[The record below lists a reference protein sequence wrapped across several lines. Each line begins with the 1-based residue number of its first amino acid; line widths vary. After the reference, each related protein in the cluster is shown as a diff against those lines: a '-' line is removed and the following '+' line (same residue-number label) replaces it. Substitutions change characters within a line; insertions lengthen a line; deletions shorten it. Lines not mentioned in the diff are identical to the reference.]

1 MTQSSNP
8 QAKNNAPDGGDQEI
22 DLREY
27 LGILMDGWPAI
38 VGVAVLGLLIAAYSA
53 WSKPPVYQASALMQ
67 VETGGNMAPQSLME
81 QSAQAQG
88 LGGESKVTAEGA
100 ILKSRS
106 VISDAVAENNLGIR
120 VSPKYMPLIGEQIAR
135 LHTAFGSGQWSV
147 PFAPAAYAWG
157 NESVNVTQFQLPDGV
172 SSAGLTVEAAADEK
186 NAFDV
191 LTADGSVAG
200 RGQIGR
206 STTVDYPG
214 IGTLRL
220 FIRDVNAVPGTHF
233 AVSALSMPAAVGS
246 LQSRLKVT
254 EEPQGSGLLQLE
266 LVAGSPAD
274 AEEQLNAIM
283 KAYLQQSVERQSQQ
297 AQQRLSFLEKQLP
310 QLKKERDDA
319 QAKLAEYQSRTGTLD
334 LSAQAQATLDQLTNL
349 DEQIATV
356 ELDRQQLLQEY
367 TPKAPQVQAANEKK
381 QSLQRRRDELQGELK
396 ELPSSESEFLEL
408 KRNVQV
414 ADELYTSLLNTAQGL
429 QVSKAG
435 ITGVTHIIDSAY
447 APSGKVAPS
456 RLFIMLV
463 GLLLGA
469 VVGALGV
476 LTWAL
481 LRQTLENPDTVE
493 KEYGLSVYVTVPFSS
508 QEAAYRA
515 GRQREKHLLA
525 IDHPTDVAVESLRS
539 FRTSLQFADLSG
551 GARTVG
557 ITGPT
562 PSCGKSFVSANL
574 AALLAQSGHTV
585 LLVDADLRKGVL
597 NQTLGLSQGPGLS
610 EILAG
615 SSGVDG
621 PAQRYGSEVAF
632 DVVTTGKRPPNPSE
646 LLLKA
651 NLGAFAE
658 EAAQMYDY
666 VIFDLPP
673 VLNVTDAN
681 IVATKLAATFLTV
694 RSDHSTGS
702 EVEQS
707 IRRFERDGLKF
718 SGAVFNGLRVNRR
731 RYGYGKYGY
740 YAYKY

>member
-1 MTQSSNP
+1 MI
-8 QAKNNAPDGGDQEI
+8 E
-22 DLREY
+22 
-27 LGILMDGWPAI
+27 
-38 VGVAVLGLLIAAYSA
+38 VGRLDEV
-53 WSKPPVYQASALMQ
+53 PV
-67 VETGGNMAPQSLME
+67 
-81 QSAQAQG
+81 
-88 LGGESKVTAEGA
+88 GE
-100 ILKSRS
+100 
-106 VISDAVAENNLGIR
+106 
-120 VSPKYMPLIGEQIAR
+120 
-135 LHTAFGSGQWSV
+135 
-147 PFAPAAYAWG
+147 
-157 NESVNVTQFQLPDGV
+157 
-172 SSAGLTVEAAADEK
+172 
-186 NAFDV
+186 
-191 LTADGSVAG
+191 G
-200 RGQIGR
+200 R
-206 STTVDYPG
+206 T
-214 IGTLRL
+214 
-220 FIRDVNAVPGTHF
+220 F
-233 AVSALSMPAAVGS
+233 AVDG
-246 LQSRLKVT
+246 
-254 EEPQGSGLLQLE
+254 
-266 LVAGSPAD
+266 
-274 AEEQLNAIM
+274 
-283 KAYLQQSVERQSQQ
+283 
-297 AQQRLSFLEKQLP
+297 
-310 QLKKERDDA
+310 
-319 QAKLAEYQSRTGTLD
+319 
-334 LSAQAQATLDQLTNL
+334 
-349 DEQIATV
+349 EQIATV

-456 RLFIMLV
+456 RLLIMLV

-493 KEYGLSVYVTVPFSS
+493 KEYGLSVYATVPFSS
-508 QEAAYRA
+508 QEAGYRA

-525 IDHPTDVAVESLRS
+525 IDHSTDIAVESLRS

-610 EILAG
+610 EVLAG
-615 SSGVDG
+615 SSGVDDA
-621 PAQRYGSEVAF
+621 AQRYGSEVTF

-646 LLLKA
+646 LLLKT
-651 NLGAFAE
+651 NFGAFAE

-707 IRRFERDGLKF
+707 VRRFERDGLKF